1 MEFTSVLGLVL
12 GIGGILLGNVIEGG
26 HIDSLIQ
33 FAAAVIV
40 LFGTAGAVITSSR
53 RKDLKLA
60 GSLMRSA
67 FRKADADESSALV
80 DEIMDCARL
89 ARKDS
94 ILAIEARIPRIQD
107 EFMQGVMK
115 AVVDGLDPKIV
126 REIFEQ
132 EISIEEENLMAG
144 AKVWTDAG
152 GFAPTVG
159 IIGAVLGLIH
169 VMSNLADTSK
179 LGAGIAVAFV
189 ATIYGVGFA
198 NLVFL
203 PISNKIKK
211 RISEMIRI
219 REMVLEGGLA
229 ILAGLSPVMV
239 EVKLKPYIEKQ
250 TDAQA

>member
-1 MEFTSVLGLVL
+1 MEFTSILGLAL

-26 HIDSLIQ
+26 HVDSLLQ

-40 LFGTAGAVITSSR
+40 LCGTAGAVIVSSR
-53 RKDLKLA
+53 RRDLDLA
-60 GSLMRSA
+60 MSLLKSA
-67 FRKADADESSALV
+67 FRKPDDRDTSVLV
-80 DEIMDCARL
+80 DEIMDCARM
-89 ARKDS
+89 ARKES
-94 ILAIEARIPRIQD
+94 ILAIETRIPKIQD
-107 EFMQGVMK
+107 DFMQGVLK
-115 AVVDGLDPKIV
+115 AVVDGLDPKVV

-132 EISIEEENLMAG
+132 EISIEEENLLAG
-144 AKVWTDAG
+144 AKVWMDAG

-198 NLVFL
+198 NLVFI
-203 PISNKIKK
+203 PIGNKIKK
-211 RISEMIRI
+211 RIGEKIRI

-250 TDAQA
+250 D